1 MRTLAFD
8 GRMGAS
14 GDMLLAALLAAGA
27 DRAALAPVEAADRLD
42 VRYDVGETTKNGI
55 RATTVT
61 VRLDGNDGGNGE
73 GRSGDGHDHAG
84 RTCESEDADT
94 HHEHPHDHH
103 QGHDH
108 THDHAEGAGP
118 SRSYAEVLD
127 VVGSM
132 DLPRSVES
140 DARAVFELL
149 GEAEAAVHGTDL
161 ESTHFHEVGADDAIA
176 DVVGV
181 CLLLDDHGA
190 ERVVTTPVAAG
201 GGEVSMSHG
210 TYPVPAPAV
219 LNLAAGASWE
229 LEGGPVEAELLTPTG
244 AALLAHFAE
253 AVESLPPLRVERVG
267 YGAGGYDFP
276 EHPNV
281 LRATVGESSGSLV
294 REGIRVLETNLDD
307 ATPETIGSLQ
317 ETLAEAGARDVTVVP
332 TTMKKAR
339 PGHLVKVVVKPGNA
353 ERVARRLAEETGTL
367 GVRDAGASH
376 RWIANR
382 RFVTTTLL
390 EDGERYGVPVKV
402 ASDTAG
408 AVYDVSAE
416 HDDALAVAR
425 ETGLPVRKVAR
436 RAELAARE
444 GGATDDPLLHV
455 LERDRWN
462 EVGDAYRPDS
472 LDAEGFVHLSTADSI
487 LAVAQYDHADAVDPV
502 LLAVDPAELDAEI
515 RYEETPDGAYPHI
528 YGPVSRDAV
537 VEVLP
542 FPREDG
548 RYVLPEALR

>member
-27 DRAALAPVEAADRLD
+27 DRASLAPVEAADRLD
-42 VRYDVGETTKNGI
+42 VRYDVSETTKTGI

-61 VRLDGNDGGNGE
+61 VRLEDGSERSHDHEHGE
-73 GRSGDGHDHAG
+73 GDGHEHAH
-84 RTCESEDADT
+84 DD
-94 HHEHPHDHH
+94 HPHGDE
-103 QGHDH
+103 HDH
-108 THDHAEGAGP
+108 THHGDHGHSHDHAEGAGP
-118 SRSYAEVLD
+118 KRSYPEVLD
-127 VVGSM
+127 VVASM
-132 DLPRSVES
+132 DLGTGVES

-149 GEAEAAVHGTDL
+149 GRAEAAVHGTDL

-181 CLLLDDHGA
+181 CLLLDDLGV

-210 TYPVPAPAV
+210 TYPIPAPAV
-219 LNLAAGASWE
+219 MNLAAEASWE
-229 LEGGPVEAELLTPTG
+229 LTGGPVEAELLTPTG

-253 AVESLPPLRVERVG
+253 GVESLPPLRVERVG
-267 YGAGGYDFP
+267 YGAGGYTFP

-281 LRATVGESSGSLV
+281 LRATVGESTGSLV
-294 REGIRVLETNLDD
+294 RDEIRVLETNLDD
-307 ATPETIGSLQ
+307 ATPEVLGSLQ
-317 ETLAEAGARDVTVVP
+317 ETLTEAGARDVTVVP

-339 PGHLVKVVVKPGNA
+339 PGHLVKVVVKPEDA

-367 GVRDAGASH
+367 GVRDSGASH

-390 EDGERYGVPVKV
+390 EDGERYAVAVKV
-402 ASDTAG
+402 ASDSDG
-408 AVYDVSAE
+408 VVYDLSAE

-425 ETGLPVRKVAR
+425 ETGRPVREVAR
-436 RAELAARE
+436 RAERAARE
-444 GGATDDPLLHV
+444 GGATDDHLLHV
-455 LERDRWN
+455 LERERWGAV
-462 EVGDAYRPDS
+462 EDVYRPES
-472 LDAEGFVHLSTADSI
+472 LDSEGFVHLSTVDSI
-487 LAVAQYDHADAVDPV
+487 LGVAAYNHADADDPV
-502 LLAVDPAELDAEI
+502 LLVVDPADLDVEV
-515 RYEETPDGAYPHI
+515 RYEEMPSGAFPHV
-528 YGPVSRDAV
+528 YGPIDHGAV
-537 VEVLP
+537 VEVLA

-548 RYVLPEALR
+548 RYVLPEELR